1 MIFVALTME
10 ATYFTHNLQKIRYP
24 INARRYEYYGK
35 RVKVPYSR
43 NDFFKIW
50 LIENKCKLFFNDQ
63 EFDCDKPALFFAH
76 PSATYAYDSL
86 KSMRSGYW
94 CVFTHDFLNASEAAG
109 KISPSSLFGAVG
121 TSVLFPEEKQ
131 LQFIRL
137 LFDKLID
144 EINSPFS
151 FRDEIARQYI
161 SLLIYEGLK
170 IKTDP
175 IRIQPGNAGARIVCL
190 FFDLLEKQFPIQ
202 SPQEPVRL
210 KKPSDYSSKLFV
222 HVNHLNSAVKN
233 LTGKP
238 TSSHIAYRLLNEA
251 KALLKH
257 SNWSIADIAYGL
269 GFNYPNHFNTFFKK
283 HTALTPVTF
292 RRHHII

>member
-1 MIFVALTME
+1 MIFVALAME
-10 ATYFTHNLQKIRYP
+10 ATYFTHNLQKAPYA
-24 INARRYEYYGK
+24 INARHYEYSGK

-50 LIENKCKLFFNDQ
+50 LIENKCKLYFNDQ

-76 PSATYAYDSL
+76 PSATYGYDSL

-94 CVFTHDFLNASEAAG
+94 CVFTHDFLNTSEAVG
-109 KISPSSLFGAVG
+109 KVLPSSLFGAIG
-121 TSVLFPEEKQ
+121 TNVLFPDEGQ

-137 LFDKLID
+137 LFDKLII

-151 FRDEIARQYI
+151 FKDEIARHYI
-161 SLLIYEGLK
+161 NLLIYEGLK
-170 IKTDP
+170 IKADP
-175 IRIQPGNAGARIVCL
+175 IRIQPGNAGARLVYH

-210 KKPSDYSSKLFV
+210 KKPFDYSSKLFV
-222 HVNHLNSAVKN
+222 HVNHLNSAVKS

-238 TSSHIAYRLLNEA
+238 TSSHIAERLLNEA

-257 SNWSIADIAYGL
+257 SNWSISDIAYGL

-283 HTALTPVTF
+283 HTTLTPVTF
-292 RRHHII
+292 RQHHIL